1 MPRQKIKFALRIYP
15 ETMQQVKEFMDRDNC
30 QTQNEFIEKAIRF
43 YVGYLSGNEAGEY
56 LPQALVDAFRAT
68 LRDSENHISR
78 LLFKLAVEVVS
89 SPGLWGMGSMAP
101 PGGPHRRKYGTPT
114 SRFRLRRSYGVRDRI
129 CPKRRGWW
137 LVLM

>member
-68 LRDSENHISR
+68 LRDS
-78 LLFKLAVEVVS
+78 
-89 SPGLWGMGSMAP
+89 
-101 PGGPHRRKYGTPT
+101 
-114 SRFRLRRSYGVRDRI
+114 
-129 CPKRRGWW
+129 
-137 LVLM
+137 

>member
-15 ETMQQVKEFMDRDNC
+15 ETMQQVKEFM
-30 QTQNEFIEKAIRF
+30 EKAIRF

-78 LLFKLAVEVVS
+78 LLFKLAVEVDILMHVLAS
-89 SPGLWGMGSMAP
+89 AVEIDPAILDKLRGVCVREIKKSNGMV
-101 PGGPHRRKYGTPT
+101 
-114 SRFRLRRSYGVRDRI
+114 RLEDV
-129 CPKRRGWW
+129 
-137 LVLM
+137 VLYQQGADKS

>member
-43 YVGYLSGNEAGEY
+43 YVGYHSGNEAGEY

-78 LLFKLAVEVVS
+78 LLFKLAVEVDILMHVLAS
-89 SPGLWGMGSMAP
+89 AVEIDPAILDKLRGVCVREIKKSNGMV
-101 PGGPHRRKYGTPT
+101 
-114 SRFRLRRSYGVRDRI
+114 RLEDV
-129 CPKRRGWW
+129 
-137 LVLM
+137 VLYQQGADKS

>member
-56 LPQALVDAFRAT
+56 LPQALVDAFRET

-78 LLFKLAVEVVS
+78 LLFKLAVEVDILMHVLAS
-89 SPGLWGMGSMAP
+89 AVEIDPAILDKLRGVCVREIKKSNGMV
-101 PGGPHRRKYGTPT
+101 
-114 SRFRLRRSYGVRDRI
+114 RLEDV
-129 CPKRRGWW
+129 
-137 LVLM
+137 VLYQQGADKS